1 MIIRKEISNMD
12 TKKTIL
18 TRVSA
23 THFESGAVDKEKL
36 QAVAESGNY
45 APRFGEVQITVIE
58 NAEVINQIKQ
68 TTINMMKHSG
78 NEFAEKQASNP
89 EYDPVYNAPAIIVL
103 SAPNGNDPQGFNM
116 ANVACASQN
125 MLLMATELGLGS
137 RYVMAPVMAFM
148 NEEIAKQV
156 NLPKDYAPLCM
167 VLVGNANIEFVE
179 RSKDNSNINY
189 VK

>member
-1 MIIRKEISNMD
+1 MD
-12 TKKTIL
+12 TKRTIF

-23 THFESGAVDKEKL
+23 THFESEAVAKEKL

-58 NAEVINQIKQ
+58 SAEIIKQIKQ
-68 TTINMMKHSG
+68 TTIHMMKHSG
-78 NEFAEKQASNP
+78 NEFLEMQASNP

-116 ANVACASQN
+116 ANVACASEN
-125 MLLMATELGLGS
+125 MLLTATELGLGS

-148 NEEIAKQV
+148 NDEISKQV
-156 NLPKDYAPLCM
+156 SLPKDYAPLCM
-167 VLVGNANIEFVE
+167 VLVGNSNVEFVE
-179 RSKDNSNINY
+179 RVKDNSNISY